1 MRNAGP
7 NRFKLLFVDSTAS
20 WPYGAVW
27 SLIVHDNVVFSVSL
41 LNSARRGCTSGL
53 ESKAYDL
60 MFEISYS
67 EFSAICQVIA
77 IDLVLA
83 GDNAIV
89 VGMAAATVAKEL
101 RRRVIF
107 YGILLA
113 VVLRIAFAAVTMEL
127 LGIIG
132 LTLVGGILLLWVC
145 WKLYREIQEQ
155 REEDAGAE
163 MLEAAEG
170 GGFSTRSGVAP
181 PKSLKQAIIQVA
193 IADISMSLD
202 NVLAVAGAADGH
214 MTALVIGLGLS
225 VVLMGIG
232 AILIA
237 RLLSEHHWIGYIGL
251 VLIAY
256 VAISMIWSGEI
267 GRAHV

>member
-1 MRNAGP
+1 M
-7 NRFKLLFVDSTAS
+7 
-20 WPYGAVW
+20 
-27 SLIVHDNVVFSVSL
+27 
-41 LNSARRGCTSGL
+41 
-53 ESKAYDL
+53 
-60 MFEISYS
+60 
-67 EFSAICQVIA
+67 

-113 VVLRIAFAAVTMEL
+113 VVLRIAFAGVTMEL

-132 LTLVGGILLLWVC
+132 LTLAGGILLLWVC

-155 REEDAGAE
+155 RQEDAGAE

-170 GGFSTRSGVAP
+170 DDSDGSGSGAAP

-202 NVLAVAGAADGH
+202 NVLAVAGAADDH
-214 MTALVIGLGLS
+214 MTALVIGLALS
-225 VVLMGIG
+225 VILMGIG
-232 AILIA
+232 ASLIA
-237 RLLSEHHWIGYIGL
+237 RLLSQHHWIGYIGL
-251 VLIAY
+251 ALITY
-256 VAISMIWSGEI
+256 VAISMIWSGGVEVAAYAGI
-267 GRAHV
+267 